1 MQWFHSE
8 GLHGQPSYLNTEIVT
23 YQSGFVNI
31 SVSQVA
37 SVAISCYLVIMS
49 ERESSALQGWDES
62 ERRTQNGQS
71 DTDKGE
77 EEEE

>member
-1 MQWFHSE
+1 
-8 GLHGQPSYLNTEIVT
+8 LNIEIVT
-23 YQSGFVNI
+23 YQPGFVNI

-37 SVAISCYLVIMS
+37 SVAISCYLVIKS
-49 ERESSALQGWDES
+49 ERDYLALQGRDE
-62 ERRTQNGQS
+62 NGQS